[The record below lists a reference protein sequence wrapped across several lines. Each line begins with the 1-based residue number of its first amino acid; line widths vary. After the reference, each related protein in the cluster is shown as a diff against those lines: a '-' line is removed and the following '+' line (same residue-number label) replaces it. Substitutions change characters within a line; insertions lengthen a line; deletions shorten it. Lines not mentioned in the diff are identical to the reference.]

1 MLLCDVSTLRRCKP
15 QRHRQRRGIVLKTF
29 MDFRDCSFICAHTHA
44 NGASGGLKIPY
55 NEYPKF
61 LFKLDLHIA
70 DSSLHSLGP
79 REAKVLTTLKH
90 LIARCR
96 TGPSDVYIG
105 K

>member
-1 MLLCDVSTLRRCKP
+1 M
-15 QRHRQRRGIVLKTF
+15 IVPSFARTRMQMMRLEALKSHI
-29 MDFRDCSFICAHTHA
+29 M
-44 NGASGGLKIPY
+44 K
-55 NEYPKF
+55 YPKF